1 MQDHIALKP
10 ESPEHHH
17 QRNAGI
23 YYVQGPLTAVIHKIE
38 DYYVL
43 SAVCQTGSQQ
53 CVRAQRKV

>member
-1 MQDHIALKP
+1 MQDHITLKP

-23 YYVQGPLTAVIHKIE
+23 YNVPFTEVIHKI
-38 DYYVL
+38 DYLL

-53 CVRAQRKV
+53 CVRTQRKV